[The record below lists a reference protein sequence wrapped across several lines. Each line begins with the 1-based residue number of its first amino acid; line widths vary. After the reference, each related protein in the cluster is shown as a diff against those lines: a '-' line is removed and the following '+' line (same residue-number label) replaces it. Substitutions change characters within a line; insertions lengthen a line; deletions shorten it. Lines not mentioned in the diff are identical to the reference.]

1 MDTKKVLQQLVKI
14 ADNQQKIINRLAQG
28 LQVDPP
34 AITNEQKDPGKVA
47 PPPPTNLKPNAP
59 AKAPASE
66 GQMVMNA
73 LPPAVATNVANV
85 AVSAGKVNVTFKP
98 GQKTQA
104 NYDAVKAVVQQLQS
118 AGTLTGR
125 SYQVHAV

>member
-34 AITNEQKDPGKVA
+34 AITNEQKDPAKA
-47 PPPPTNLKPNAP
+47 PPP
-59 AKAPASE
+59 E

>member
-14 ADNQQKIINRLAQG
+14 ADNQQRIINKLAQG
-28 LQVDPP
+28 LQVVDP
-34 AITNEQKDPGKVA
+34 TLTDQKDPSKAA
-47 PPPPTNLKPNAP
+47 PPAPGTLKPNAP
-59 AKAPASE
+59 QKLAPE
-66 GQMVMNA
+66 GQLIMSA
-73 LPPAVATNVANV
+73 LPPAVALNVANI
-85 AVSAGKVNVTFKP
+85 AVVQGAVNVTFKP

-104 NYDAVKAVVQQLQS
+104 NYDAVKAAVQRLQN